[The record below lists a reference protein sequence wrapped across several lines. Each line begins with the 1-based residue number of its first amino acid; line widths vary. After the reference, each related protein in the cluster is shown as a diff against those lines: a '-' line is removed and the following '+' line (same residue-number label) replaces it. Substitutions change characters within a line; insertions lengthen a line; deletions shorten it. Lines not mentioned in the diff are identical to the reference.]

1 MIMDLQ
7 LAGARVLVTG
17 ASKGIGLAAV
27 RAFLA
32 EGAEVIAASRR
43 MSAELAATQVRHVPV
58 DLSTIDGPARLLD
71 EVVGRDDRLDVLVN
85 NVGGGDYVDGVL
97 NDPLGGGDE
106 VWASVLA
113 LNLDSVVRTTR
124 AALPALLRSRGAI
137 VTVGSDAVYLP
148 HRNPLPYSAA
158 KAAVAAFS
166 RGLAEHVG
174 PAGVRVNVVSPSVTR
189 TGLTAGADGYI
200 AEVAAASGVS
210 HEDFLAGFP
219 ARAGLVTGA
228 LIEPDEIARAIVLLA
243 SPTMPSAVGS
253 HWSVHAGSLKS
264 PF

>member
-1 MIMDLQ
+1 MDLQ

-17 ASKGIGLAAV
+17 ASRGIGLATV
-27 RAFLA
+27 RAFVA

-43 MSAELAATQVRHVPV
+43 PSAELSAIGVDHIPV
-58 DLSTIDGPARLLD
+58 DLTAPDGPSRLID
-71 EVVGRDDRLDVLVN
+71 ELLQDDGRLDVLVN
-85 NVGGGDYVDGVL
+85 NAGGGDYVEGVL
-97 NDPLGGGDE
+97 TDPIGGDDS
-106 VWASVLA
+106 VWASALA

-137 VTVGSDAVYLP
+137 VNIGSDAVYLP

-174 PAGVRVNVVSPSVTR
+174 PSGVRVNVVSPSVTR

-200 AEVAAASGVS
+200 ADVAAASGVS
-210 HEDFLAGFP
+210 HAEFLAGFP
-219 ARAGLVTGA
+219 ERAGLVTGA
-228 LIEPDEIARAIVLLA
+228 IIEPDEIARAIVLLA
-243 SPTMPSAVGS
+243 SPAMPSAVGS
-253 HWSVHAGSLKS
+253 HWSVHAGSNKS